1 MGFGTWIKSFE
12 HICLDTL
19 VVPDTP
25 GAGERLIINFTR
37 KWPIKIQADSDKPNW
52 IWIYAEQLSGLDF
65 LMSMICFC
73 FNETE
78 YSWSWWNE
86 HKYNINWEK
95 IYFTHFLEGKN
106 RKLVWNLSFTTIRI
120 SWIEITREMS
130 WNWFIWIPAA
140 WLISNTLLRRD
151 FYARQWNARQYKRK
165 QA

>member
-1 MGFGTWIKSFE
+1 MGFGIKSFE

-25 GAGERLIINFTR
+25 GAGDRLIINFTR
-37 KWPIKIQADSDKPNW
+37 KWPIKIQPDSDKPNW
-52 IWIYAEQLSGLDF
+52 IWIYAAQLSGLDF

-73 FNETE
+73 FNAVE

-86 HKYNINWEK
+86 HKYDINWEK
-95 IYFTHFLEGKN
+95 IYFTHFLKEGNFWEN
-106 RKLVWNLSFTTIRI
+106 RKLVWNLSFTTIHI

-140 WLISNTLLRRD
+140 GWSQTL
-151 FYARQWNARQYKRK
+151 YYG
-165 QA
+165 